1 MPAATTPTAALKP
14 SMQPEAIH
22 GRRWWILAV
31 LCLSLLLIVAGNS
44 SLNVSLP
51 DIQTALGSSPSALQW
66 IVDVYSLVFAGLLL
80 PCGALADRFGRKTAL
95 QLGLILF
102 TLAALFGTFS
112 TATWQLIASR
122 VVMGL
127 GAAFIMPGTLSIL
140 TNCFPEP
147 EERRKAISIW
157 AGCAG
162 LGGALG
168 TVVSGLLLERFWWG
182 STFFVN
188 VPICLVAL
196 GAGLFLLPNSSDPHE
211 AKLDPPGALLAIAG
225 LSMVLYG
232 VIEAP
237 EHGWMRPTTFVG
249 LLGGLAV
256 LGAFVAWELR
266 SDHPMLDVRLFK
278 VRSFTLGSTTITL
291 QYFAMYG
298 LYFAL
303 AQYLQ
308 LGHGYSPLATAF
320 AGLPIGIFA
329 MVGAP
334 VSAGMVGKYGP
345 RRVVGSGLLVSAVG
359 LFLLGWVTATTSI
372 VVILIG
378 FCLVGLG
385 NGQTTAPSTTLI
397 MGSVPRAKSGVGSAV
412 NDLSREL
419 GGALGIA
426 VLGSVMAT
434 FYRGNIVH
442 RLTGAGVDH
451 GVIAS
456 AKGSV
461 VATFDAAKAHPA
473 LAQTLHHQGS
483 QAFSHAFGFAM
494 LGGCIVI
501 LINSALVWSF
511 QHRDRGL
518 HPIGAPGQGTGILTG
533 DPAPGAE
540 PSVANEE
547 APWPSTTIPSS
558 VSTEAP
564 PTSTTTRADLPSS

>member
-1 MPAATTPTAALKP
+1 MT
-14 SMQPEAIH
+14 PEAIH

-44 SLNVSLP
+44 SLNVTLP

-102 TLAALFGTFS
+102 ALAALYGTFA
-112 TATWQLIASR
+112 TVTWQLIVSR

-168 TVVSGLLLERFWWG
+168 TVVSGLLLEKFWWG

-188 VPICLVAL
+188 VPICVVAL
-196 GAGLFLLPNSSDPHE
+196 AAGLFLLPNSSDPNE

-225 LSMVLYG
+225 LTLLLYG

-237 EHGWMRPTTFVG
+237 EHGWMRPTTFAG
-249 LLGGLAV
+249 ILGGLVV
-256 LGAFVAWELR
+256 LGGFVAWELR

-329 MVGAP
+329 MIGAP
-334 VSAGMVGKYGP
+334 VSAGMVGRYGP

-372 VVILIG
+372 VIILIG

-426 VLGSVMAT
+426 VLGSVMAS
-434 FYRGNIVH
+434 FYKGNIVH
-442 RLTGAGVDH
+442 RLTGAGVAP
-451 GVIAS
+451 GIVAS
-456 AKGSV
+456 ARSSV

-473 LAQTLHHQGS
+473 LAQTLQHQGA

-494 LGGCIVI
+494 LGGCVVI

-518 HPIGAPGQGTGILTG
+518 HPTSTRPLAHGILADASPSTT
-533 DPAPGAE
+533 E
-540 PSVANEE
+540 PLTQTEE
-547 APWPSTTIPSS
+547 APWPSTTTPST
-558 VSTEAP
+558 VSMEAP
-564 PTSTTTRADLPSS
+564 PTSASTEADLP

>member
-1 MPAATTPTAALKP
+1 MPTATSAAALKP
-14 SMQPEAIH
+14 SLSPEAIH
-22 GRRWWILAV
+22 ARRWWILAV

-51 DIQTALGSSPSALQW
+51 DIQKALGSSPSALQW

-80 PCGALADRFGRKTAL
+80 PCGALADRFGRKSAL

-102 TLAALFGTFS
+102 TLAALFGTFAS
-112 TATWQLIASR
+112 ATWQLIVSR

-196 GAGLFLLPNSSDPHE
+196 GAGLFLLPNSSDPNE
-211 AKLDPPGALLAIAG
+211 AKLDPPGALLAIVG
-225 LSMVLYG
+225 LTMVLYG

-237 EHGWMRPTTFVG
+237 EHGWLRPTTIGG
-249 LLGGLAV
+249 LLGGLVV
-256 LGAFVAWELR
+256 LATFVAWELR

-278 VRSFTLGSTTITL
+278 ERSFTLGSTTITL

-329 MVGAP
+329 MIGAP
-334 VSAGMVGKYGP
+334 VSSGMVGRYGP
-345 RRVVGSGLLVSAVG
+345 RRVVGSGLLVSAAG
-359 LFLLGWVTATTSI
+359 LFVLGWVTATTSI
-372 VVILIG
+372 IIILVG

-426 VLGSVMAT
+426 VLGSVMAS
-434 FYRGNIVH
+434 FYQGNIVH
-442 RLTGAGVDH
+442 RLTGAGIDPH
-451 GVIAS
+451 IIDS
-456 AKGSV
+456 ARTSV

-473 LAQTLHHQGS
+473 IAQTLRHGGS
-483 QAFSHAFGFAM
+483 QAFSHAFGIAM
-494 LGGCIVI
+494 LGGCVVI

-511 QHRDRGL
+511 QHHDRGL
-518 HPIGAPGQGTGILTG
+518 HPISAAEQDPGILT
-533 DPAPGAE
+533 DVRTPDTAP
-540 PSVANEE
+540 VTTEE
-547 APWPSTTIPSS
+547 TPWPSTTIPSTA
-558 VSTEAP
+558 STEAP
-564 PTSTTTRADLPSS
+564 PTSTTMREDLPS